1 MTTNRQAWMRWML
14 VVFVANGL
22 GPFGLKILAERGLAE
37 AWHYQ
42 YLIAWYIGGVLPM
55 LAALLIARQLPTKWE
70 LLLAAAMG
78 LGSFGGQLFSSF
90 ALERNVPGHV
100 VFPATT
106 GGSLF
111 LVPLIGV
118 LLFRERISG
127 YGIAGLLTG
136 TAALLLLSVS

>member
-1 MTTNRQAWMRWML
+1 MTTNKQAWLRWML
-14 VVFVANGL
+14 VAFVANGL

-37 AWHYQ
+37 AYRFP
-42 YLIAWYIGGVLPM
+42 YLIAWYGGGVLLM
-55 LAALLIARQLPTKWE
+55 LVSLLIARQVPGKWE
-70 LLLAAAMG
+70 LLLAAMMG
-78 LGSFGGQLFSSF
+78 LGSFGGQLFSSL

-111 LVPLIGV
+111 FVPLLGV
-118 LLFRERISG
+118 LLFRERISA
-127 YGIAGLLTG
+127 YGIAGILIG

>member
-1 MTTNRQAWMRWML
+1 MTTNRQYWMRWML
-14 VVFVANGL
+14 VAFVTNGL
-22 GPFGLKILAERGLAE
+22 GPFGLKIITELGLAE
-37 AWHYQ
+37 SWHYQ
-42 YLIAWYIGGVLPM
+42 YLIAWYFGGVLPM
-55 LAALLIARQLPTKWE
+55 IAVLLIARQLPGKWE

-78 LGSFGGQLFSSF
+78 LGSFFGQLFSSL

-111 LVPLIGV
+111 LVPVIGV
-118 LLFRERISG
+118 LLFREKISG
-127 YGIAGLLTG
+127 YGIAGIVTG